1 MAKTYGKN
9 YWALI
14 LLLLAGIVLGSF
26 LAYLAKDIPVLNWLG
41 YGFNFAIG
49 DKNNGNVLT
58 VNLLDVLV
66 LNFGFRIKVTIGSVI
81 GILAAII
88 IYKKVL

>member
-26 LAYLAKDIPVLNWLG
+26 LAYLTKEIPVLSWLG

-49 DKNNGNVLT
+49 DKNSGNVLT

-81 GILAAII
+81 GILAAVI